1 MTGDSPAHHNLV
13 YLATPYSRYPLGLDQ
28 AFINAAKLAARL
40 IYAGMNVYSPIA
52 HSHSIAKLGGLD
64 PHDHALWLA
73 LDMVMLTRC
82 DVLAVAHMA
91 GWEESY
97 GIGEEIKFFE
107 AAQRPVF
114 DLYPASLVM
123 VRRRLERPPR
133 QRIDGFSDDDAERD
147 RRGFLDNAPLAHA
160 KTAREQGGSSV

>member
-1 MTGDSPAHHNLV
+1 MTELHNNLV
-13 YLATPYSRYPLGLDQ
+13 YLATPYSRYPFGRIR
-28 AFINAAKLAARL
+28 AFIDATKLAARL
-40 IYAGMNVYSPIA
+40 IHAGMNVYSPIA
-52 HSHSIAKLGGLD
+52 HGHSIAYLGGLY
-64 PHDHALWLA
+64 PRDHALWLA
-73 LDMVMLTRC
+73 LDMEILRRC
-82 DVLAVAHMA
+82 DVLAVAHMT

-114 DLYPASLVM
+114 DLDPVSLVM

-133 QRIDGFSDDDAERD
+133 RRIDGFSDDDAEQD
-147 RRGFLDNAPLAHA
+147 RRAFLDNAPLAHA